1 MVFPRKVQQPEKY
14 WKQISKIKKVL
25 WIYQKYLRS
34 YLEPVLGPILGP
46 ILKPIYRG
54 VAKHFFL
61 IFENMYLFASFSKML
76 ENLYIAFSNSNY
88 SKIEPYIG
96 KYIPG
101 NDGSEKSPGAKCP
114 VSGVSSSDS
123 SCCPGSS
130 NSSDGSPKDHSYIL
144 RRRPFYIKSS
154 KK

>member
-1 MVFPRKVQQPEKY
+1 M
-14 WKQISKIKKVL
+14 L
-25 WIYQKYLRS
+25 WIYQNYLRS

-54 VAKHFFL
+54 VSKQFFFE
-61 IFENMYLFASFSKML
+61 IFRKDFFTSFSKIL
-76 ENLYIAFSNSNY
+76 ENLYIAFSNSIY

-130 NSSDGSPKDHSYIL
+130 NSSDGSPKDHSYIFNFITKNLL
-144 RRRPFYIKSS
+144 RRRAFHIKII
-154 KK
+154 